1 MDAHF
6 YESPSDKTKKKKGA
20 GKEQNLHLFNG
31 GALLMQADEGESSI
45 NFFMRVLR
53 TFADWKYELSKDEI
67 EIRLLTA
74 GVETLQLKEVLPNI
88 SQYVNKWTSIYNE
101 EVTRIIKLLLTW
113 VKPSVGTHSYS
124 LYFSMAVESLA
135 YKNKTNKIITTFDAF
150 YNSYTRQESEEEYD
164 KFFSC
169 FKFGMDDKNERAYFE
184 LLKIYFA
191 GIVYNMFAPELR
203 LALKDN
209 KYRPKH
215 IHEDKWEE
223 ILKEVNNEFPMFSGM
238 IIICG
243 EQGLGK
249 SYLINSILPDTLR
262 DGLRIGSDL
271 IPSTDEIKFSI
282 AKKIRGCF
290 IMNLEDISMPYIKRL
305 PTFIKNQL
313 DRIEWSYR
321 FLFSNNMLT
330 VRRRWTPIATTNHN
344 KILLDPTGNRRILP
358 LYIREK
364 NRKVIDT
371 IDRNK
376 LWNYFYHLFIEA
388 PHKLLNFHDT
398 YGKELTA
405 VSSYHL
411 HSRLGTFYYN
421 INVAFKSYEPTAD
434 EKVVEVCRYILS
446 KADDVA
452 ETYAFFALRWNKF
465 LPLSMWNIKIM
476 LSDENTDIEEPTILK
491 YLNKNNYL
499 TFKGKYIAQ
508 DSGIGQSQAYV
519 VLRHS
524 LGLLKR
530 INGMLQSYKQYGN
543 QFSLWNTFK
552 DNYSFNTRAEQWLQ
566 EMENKKEIDIQ
577 NYLPD
582 PKYIEQMTNEEDKT
596 PF

>member
-305 PTFIKNQL
+305 PTFIKNSSSINGIHIFMQYSVEMEKDIL
-313 DRIEWSYR
+313 DSSNIKARFGQYYNVFAQQMAGALSAYRGVIQIDSACKDLPRLCVMNYPFCSYYNEDALEINYVLPNEPPAPTPALR
-321 FLFSNNMLT
+321 Q
-330 VRRRWTPIATTNHN
+330 RQWTPARDAIEKRIYAAEGVSNLAEYIMKVANISDCHDKGNEIVMTCPFKEHN
-344 KILLDPTGNRRILP
+344 DTKPSFFVNKHNNVYYCHGNCGA
-358 LYIREK
+358 LY
-364 NRKVIDT
+364 
-371 IDRNK
+371 
-376 LWNYFYHLFIEA
+376 
-388 PHKLLNFHDT
+388 PQ
-398 YGKELTA
+398 G
-405 VSSYHL
+405 
-411 HSRLGTFYYN
+411 
-421 INVAFKSYEPTAD
+421 
-434 EKVVEVCRYILS
+434 
-446 KADDVA
+446 
-452 ETYAFFALRWNKF
+452 
-465 LPLSMWNIKIM
+465 
-476 LSDENTDIEEPTILK
+476 
-491 YLNKNNYL
+491 
-499 TFKGKYIAQ
+499 
-508 DSGIGQSQAYV
+508 
-519 VLRHS
+519 
-524 LGLLKR
+524 GLLKFLQAYYNLVR
-530 INGMLQSYKQYGN
+530 IQDVGAYIRKEY
-543 QFSLWNTFK
+543 NT
-552 DNYSFNTRAEQWLQ
+552 
-566 EMENKKEIDIQ
+566 
-577 NYLPD
+577 
-582 PKYIEQMTNEEDKT
+582 
-596 PF
+596 